1 MPASFRAPTEHGF
14 AFRQCEAYN
23 VPESW
28 SGQAHQ
34 HGVIMSEF
42 KAFLKEYG
50 VIGLALGVIIG
61 GKAGELVTA
70 IVDGLL
76 MPVVGLLL
84 PSGEWEKLVVG
95 QFKIGIV
102 LSALIKFTV
111 VAFFVFIVAKKL
123 LKEEKVAKK

>member
-1 MPASFRAPTEHGF
+1 MGGEFR
-14 AFRQCEAYN
+14 
-23 VPESW
+23 
-28 SGQAHQ
+28 
-34 HGVIMSEF
+34 
-42 KAFLKEYG
+42 AFLKEYG

-84 PSGEWEKLVVG
+84 PSGEWEKMVVG

-102 LSALIKFTV
+102 LSALIKFIV
-111 VAFFVFIVAKKL
+111 VAFFVFLVAKKL

>member
-1 MPASFRAPTEHGF
+1 MG
-14 AFRQCEAYN
+14 
-23 VPESW
+23 
-28 SGQAHQ
+28 
-34 HGVIMSEF
+34 EF

-76 MPVVGLLL
+76 MPIVGMAV

-95 QFKIGIV
+95 QFKVGIV
-102 LSALIKFTV
+102 LAALVKFIV
-111 VAFFVFIVAKKL
+111 VAYFVFFVSKKL
-123 LKEEKVAKK
+123 LREETVTKK

>member
-1 MPASFRAPTEHGF
+1 VTVG
-14 AFRQCEAYN
+14 
-23 VPESW
+23 
-28 SGQAHQ
+28 
-34 HGVIMSEF
+34 EF

-76 MPVVGLLL
+76 MPVVGMLL

-102 LSALIKFTV
+102 LAALIKFIV
-111 VAFFVFIVAKKL
+111 VAYFVFFVSKKL
-123 LKEEKVAKK
+123 LKEDTVTKK